1 MRAEDI
7 LADDQQ
13 QVERRGVTIRK
24 GSVGAFLANARIL
37 SDASTDAEKHARAE
51 RDILGLLPAL
61 QALGLFEVF
70 AIRDATLAR
79 LVENALSPLDHTATC
94 KDKR

>member
-13 QVERRGVTIRK
+13 QVERHGITIRK

-37 SDASTDAEKHARAE
+37 SDASADARLRANAE
-51 RDILGLLPAL
+51 RDILDALPTL

-70 AIRDATLAR
+70 AIRDAALAQ
-79 LVENALSPLDHTATC
+79 LVENAQAPRNHASTYEDN
-94 KDKR
+94 R